1 MANVMYLRGM
11 EASDQQ
17 KVDLISEISNL
28 IDKKKTWYQFKWERK
43 WIDRKLTRE
52 ASGLL
57 LKELCTKRI
66 QWGKLIFFSEYS
78 SVK

>member
-28 IDKKKTWYQFKWERK
+28 IDEKKRDTNSNGNGNELTESLQE
-43 WIDRKLTRE
+43 KL
-52 ASGLL
+52 LV
-57 LKELCTKRI
+57 
-66 QWGKLIFFSEYS
+66 FF
-78 SVK
+78 